1 MTLPT
6 TTSQTIKRGLHGKC
20 PACGVGR
27 MLHRYIIPLEKCAH
41 CDMPF
46 EPLRA
51 DDGPA
56 WATVLITGHLSMP
69 FVFWLLE
76 QGIDNTTLEILYSI
90 LFILLLSAL
99 ILPRAKGIFMAIIW
113 MMHVRKEQ
121 PPSNTQ

>member
-1 MTLPT
+1 MALPP

-20 PACGVGR
+20 PACGEGN
-27 MLHRYIIPLEKCAH
+27 MLHRYITPLEKCAH
-41 CDMPF
+41 CDLPF

-56 WATVLITGHLSMP
+56 WVTILITGHLSMP

-113 MMHVRKEQ
+113 MMHVKG
-121 PPSNTQ
+121 